1 MKDKLK
7 KLCSTAIFQC
17 VAIAIVLDII
27 LEILGRHSF
36 INTMK
41 YIVNEPL
48 VFLYNCSII
57 FFTLTLALLMRK
69 RVFGYGIISFAWLLC
84 GVTNCIVLGFRITP
98 FSAIDMLMARNTI
111 TIIDKYFS
119 SMADCIHRCSVICCT
134 GSGYHIVLKV
144 PDNPGKYLQD
154 SYNGSDRCI
163 FLYGYAVYKD
173 CIKCTGNL
181 G

>member
-57 FFTLTLALLMRK
+57 FFTLTLVRECLVM
-69 RVFGYGIISFAWLLC
+69 
-84 GVTNCIVLGFRITP
+84 VLFHLHGCF
-98 FSAIDMLMARNTI
+98 
-111 TIIDKYFS
+111 
-119 SMADCIHRCSVICCT
+119 V
-134 GSGYHIVLKV
+134 V
-144 PDNPGKYLQD
+144 
-154 SYNGSDRCI
+154 
-163 FLYGYAVYKD
+163 
-173 CIKCTGNL
+173 
-181 G
+181 

>member
-57 FFTLTLALLMRK
+57 FL
-69 RVFGYGIISFAWLLC
+69 Y
-84 GVTNCIVLGFRITP
+84 
-98 FSAIDMLMARNTI
+98 
-111 TIIDKYFS
+111 
-119 SMADCIHRCSVICCT
+119 ADTWRCSCERECSDT
-134 GSGYHIVLKV
+134 AYYIVCMAAIV
-144 PDNPGKYLQD
+144 
-154 SYNGSDRCI
+154 
-163 FLYGYAVYKD
+163 V
-173 CIKCTGNL
+173 
-181 G
+181 